1 MQTYLKNKCG
11 INYRKYSNNFFV
23 SRSFCRKNF
32 DFADYAFKNKNESKT
47 DANTFDRDYSEKIF
61 NQKNTGSNNIRSSR
75 THSIISTKRINLAKV
90 YQNDLYYFRF
100 DENFEINELRKKYLQ
115 LAKQY
120 HPDMKSTD
128 SSTNLK
134 FTKLQQSYERLKTFQ
149 ELRSELI
156 KLEAEYISE
165 GILSSD
171 MKQRFDDINMKTGGE
186 SNLDVDV
193 ENLFK
198 SNIAKNNV
206 TKDEFIKQLCK

>member
-1 MQTYLKNKCG
+1 M
-11 INYRKYSNNFFV
+11 
-23 SRSFCRKNF
+23 
-32 DFADYAFKNKNESKT
+32 
-47 DANTFDRDYSEKIF
+47 
-61 NQKNTGSNNIRSSR
+61 
-75 THSIISTKRINLAKV
+75 
-90 YQNDLYYFRF
+90 
-100 DENFEINELRKKYLQ
+100 
-115 LAKQY
+115 
-120 HPDMKSTD
+120 
-128 SSTNLK
+128 
-134 FTKLQQSYERLKTFQ
+134 
-149 ELRSELI
+149 I